1 MRQLR
6 LLFTLLSVA
15 VVNFA
20 FGINFTADGLK
31 YNTTSDTEMTVEVT
45 GWDKTW
51 YTNSDQPNNPNV
63 GVGED
68 GEKGPGNMI
77 IPWRVLYNG
86 LWYKVTS
93 IANDAFSDCTSLTSV
108 TIPNTIQSIGEYAFQ
123 GCTKLKSVKVQWLTP
138 LAIDANVFED
148 VDLTKVTLYVLS
160 GYNSVYAAADVW
172 KDFGKISTYADREV
186 LMIFE
191 DPAVKEV
198 CVQNWDTNFDGELC
212 YREADAVTDLGGAF
226 TGNTEVTS
234 FNELRVFSN
243 LTIIGSAAFYGC
255 ENLQNITM
263 SSKIKTIESEAFY
276 GCASLKNI
284 TLSSA
289 VTSIGD
295 HAFDGCASFT
305 TFTLPKACTW
315 VGEGVLANCTSLTK
329 IVVTSGNTAYAH
341 TAQNKSLTTKDG
353 KTMVAYCLGLSGTL
367 SVPSTVI
374 NVAPFAAAGGTK
386 FTGLSLNNV
395 ETIGE
400 SAFAGMT
407 SLGVLNITED
417 VLTIDKEAFSGC
429 TGMHTIYLPE
439 TLMSIGRNAF
449 KNVKKGVIVEV
460 KWASP
465 LGISDGTFS
474 AAEAVQAGEINGR
487 LFVPE
492 GTKSAYQ
499 SAPGWRWFNFI
510 EEGTVE
516 GYAENI
522 IHFANAQ
529 TEAICLAAF
538 DTDHDGYV
546 TKVEAAAVT
555 TLGNTFKNAEMGSFN
570 ELQYFTSLT
579 SIGNG
584 AFSGST
590 ITAVTFPAS
599 LKSIGT
605 DAFAFCNSLTKVTIP
620 EGVVN
625 IGNGAFKSCA
635 ALTAINVDENNP
647 SYTSGSGV
655 LFTKDHSTLIQYPAK
670 RNATSVTVQDGIIT
684 IAPEAFLG
692 ATLLKSVIVLPS
704 VNTIGEK
711 AFANC
716 TGITSVKV
724 YWETP
729 LTVPSNTFEGVDVAN
744 ATLYVPVGTA
754 DLYQNANVWKDF
766 GTTTE
771 FTDSNS
777 PIRFADSNVETICI
791 NNWDGNGDGKLTY
804 EEAKTVT
811 SLNGKFKGKTNITSF
826 NELQYF
832 TGVTAIADEE
842 FKNCTNLQSVTFPST
857 LQTIGKSAF
866 LGCQNLASAPLVAA
880 VVTIDDKAF
889 YGTALTSVGI
899 GAKVTYLGK
908 GAYGS
913 CPNLATV
920 TVNGNNKNYFA
931 TRNTNVV
938 FSADTATIVLWPAKK
953 TGAPSLNAKV
963 KNIYPY
969 AFSGAT
975 AITGITFN
983 NVETIGDYAFE
994 GCEQITSLTIGE
1006 NVTTIGEGAFIN
1018 CTSLQSISMPLSL
1031 SSIGAKAFNNMPVGI
1046 RCEVKWSTPI
1056 SIPAN
1061 TFSNK
1066 EAPAEGKT
1074 NGMLFVPTGK
1084 RNLYKNATGWKF
1096 FNTIN
1101 EGNIADYE
1109 TTLINF
1115 KDPQV
1120 ERLAVAAW
1128 DTDGDNKV
1136 SYDEAAAVTSL
1147 GDVFTDQPIST
1158 FAELQYFVSLTEIGD
1173 NAFRNTG
1180 LTSITMPQSITRF
1193 GNSSFMGTALT
1204 TFNALPSLTEIGDSA
1219 FAYNTGFTSITI
1231 SEKITSVGVG
1241 AFKGCKQMTAI
1252 KVSASNPNY
1261 TAVDGVLF
1269 DKGRTTLMQFP
1280 AGKSATEYV
1289 IDGNVTAI
1297 GEDAFLMA
1305 QSLKSVTI
1313 PVSVTSIGDNAFRA
1327 CPVLKKV
1334 TVEWHEPLDVP
1345 ANTFEG
1351 VDVANATLYAPKGTT
1366 DLYEAA
1372 EVWKDFGTIEMYLD
1386 DVAVIDFVDPLVKEI
1401 CVGRWDK
1408 DDDGELTVA
1417 EAKQVKTLGTIF
1429 KGNDEITSFDE
1440 LKYFTGLT
1448 SIASETF
1455 RECTSL
1461 ESVTLPPSITSIG
1474 TSAFLGCVSLETIN
1488 IPAKVATVGNGS
1500 FARCASLQ
1508 TITVDEDNAKF
1519 MAEDGILY
1527 TKNMTAL
1534 VAYPAGKNGSYVMP
1548 EAVTVIYPYA
1558 LSGALGLTQVKMSK
1572 NVVTIGEAAFR
1583 ETGISYIYIP
1593 GSVTNIARWAF
1604 VGCDNLKVVKLAKR
1618 DQTLGVPLIFEDP
1631 QYDFSFDFS
1640 GSRLYV
1646 QAGTKS
1652 DYEDMAVWKE
1662 FETIIEY
1669 PNCDVNEDGFADMLD
1684 VVDIVRYAVG
1694 IDMTRFDTFLADFD
1708 EDDEVTVA
1716 DAVQLVGMIANGTAA
1731 PNINSAPAKPMDAGE
1746 VTLTRDANGVISLG
1760 VNSAMAFTAFQ
1771 FDLTLPEGTQVD
1783 LAQLTNRLNAHQL
1796 IYNQVDE
1803 TTYRFAAISM
1813 GNKVFADR
1821 QGAVLN
1827 VKASMTDYSDIMAKN
1842 IKFVTATGA
1851 IVCYDNLESAN
1862 PTAIVEL
1869 DANKTV
1875 EDGIYY
1881 NLSGIRVDNPGKG
1894 VYILNG
1900 KKVII
1905 K

>member
-20 FGINFTADGLK
+20 FGVNFTSEGLK

-45 GWDKTW
+45 GWDKSW

-93 IANDAFSDCTSLTSV
+93 IGDDAFSDCTSLTSV
-108 TIPNTIQSIGEYAFQ
+108 TIPNTIQHIGDYAFQ
-123 GCTKLKSVKVQWLTP
+123 GCTKLKSVKVQWLNP
-138 LAIDANVFED
+138 LSIDSNVFED
-148 VDLTKVTLYVLS
+148 INLANVTLYVLS
-160 GYNSVYAAADVW
+160 GYTDVYSTAEVW
-172 KDFGKISTYADREV
+172 KDFGKISPYADYSV
-186 LMIFE
+186 LMVFD
-191 DPAVKEV
+191 DPKTKEV
-198 CVQNWDTNFDGELC
+198 CVQNWDANFDGELS
-212 YREADAVTDLGGAF
+212 YREAMNVTDLGGAF
-226 TGNTEVTS
+226 TGNTEITS
-234 FNELRVFSN
+234 FKELRSFSG
-243 LTIIGSAAFYGC
+243 LSVIGSAAFYGC
-255 ENLQNITM
+255 ENLQSITM
-263 SSKIKTIESEAFY
+263 APNVTSIESEAFY
-276 GCASLKNI
+276 GCASLEAISLGTKI
-284 TLSSA
+284 K
-289 VTSIGD
+289 SIGD
-295 HAFDGCASFT
+295 HAFDGCSSLTGFT
-305 TFTLPKACTW
+305 VPKICTW
-315 VGEGVLANCTSLTK
+315 VGEGALANCTSLTK
-329 IVVTSGNTAYAH
+329 VAVVSGNTSYAH
-341 TAQNKSLTTKDG
+341 TAQYKSLITKDG
-353 KTMVAYCLGLSGTL
+353 KTMVAYCMGLSGTL
-367 SVPSTVI
+367 SVPSTVT
-374 NVAPFAAAGGTK
+374 NVAPYAAAGASK
-386 FTGLSLNNV
+386 FTALSLNNV

-407 SLGVLNITED
+407 SLGTLNITEQ
-417 VLTIDKEAFSGC
+417 VLTIDKEAFAGCSGL
-429 TGMHTIYLPE
+429 HTIYIPE
-439 TLMSIGRNAF
+439 TLMSIGKGAF

-460 KWASP
+460 KWPSP

-474 AAEAVQAGEINGR
+474 TAEAVEAGEINGR

-492 GTKSAYQ
+492 GTKAAYK
-499 SAPGWRWFNFI
+499 AATGWKWFNFI
-510 EEGTVE
+510 EEGTVAE
-516 GYAENI
+516 YAENI
-522 IHFANAQ
+522 IHFANAK
-529 TEAICLAAF
+529 TEAVCLAAF

-546 TKVEAAAVT
+546 TKEEAAAVT
-555 TLGNTFKNAEMGSFN
+555 TLGNTFKNAEIGSFH

-599 LKSIGT
+599 LVSIGT

-620 EGVVN
+620 EGVAN

-635 ALTAINVDENNP
+635 ALTAIDVNENNP

-655 LFTKDHSTLIQYPAK
+655 LFTKDHSTLLQYPAK
-670 RNATSVTVQDGIIT
+670 RNVTSVTVPDGVIT

-692 ATLLKSVIVLPS
+692 ATLLKSITVLPS
-704 VNTIGEK
+704 VTTIGEK

-716 TGITSVKV
+716 TSMTSFKV

-729 LTVPSNTFEGVDVAN
+729 LNVPANTFEGVAVEN
-744 ATLYVPVGTA
+744 ATLNVPVGTTE
-754 DLYQNANVWKDF
+754 LYQGANVWKDF
-766 GTTTE
+766 GTVTE

-777 PIRFADSNVETICI
+777 PIRFEDDNVGNICI
-791 NNWDGNGDGKLTY
+791 NAWDANNDGKLTY

-811 SLNGKFKGKTNITSF
+811 SLQGKFKGKTNITSF
-826 NELQYF
+826 KELQYF

-842 FKNCTNLQSVTFPST
+842 FKNCSQLQAVAFPST
-857 LQTIGKSAF
+857 LQSIGKSAF
-866 LGCQNLASAPLVAA
+866 VGCTNLASAPLVASLL
-880 VVTIDDKAF
+880 TIDDKAF
-889 YGTALTSVGI
+889 YGTAIASVGI
-899 GAKVTYLGK
+899 GAKLTYLGK

-920 TVNGNNKNYFA
+920 TVNASNKNYFA

-938 FSADTATIVLWPAKK
+938 FSADTTTIVLWPAKK
-953 TGAPSLNAKV
+953 TGTPSLNAKV

-975 AITGITFN
+975 NITGITFN

-994 GCEQITSLTIGE
+994 GCEQLTTLTIGE

-1018 CTSLQSISMPLSL
+1018 CTALQSISMPTSL
-1031 SSIGAKAFNNMPVGI
+1031 TTIGQKAFNNMPVGI
-1046 RCEVKWSTPI
+1046 RCEVKWATPI

-1066 EAPAEGKT
+1066 ETPAAGKA
-1074 NGMLFVPTGK
+1074 NGLLFVPTGK

-1115 KDPQV
+1115 KDSKV
-1120 ERLAVAAW
+1120 ESLAVAAW

-1136 SYDEAAAVTSL
+1136 SFDEAAAVTTL
-1147 GDVFTDQPIST
+1147 GDVFTDKPIST
-1158 FAELQYFVSLTEIGD
+1158 FAELQYFVALTEIGD

-1204 TFNALPSLTEIGDSA
+1204 TFNALPNLTEIGDSA
-1219 FAYNTGFTSITI
+1219 FAYNTGFSGITI
-1231 SEKITSVGVG
+1231 SEKITAVGVG
-1241 AFKGCKQMTAI
+1241 AFKGCTKMTAI
-1252 KVSASNPNY
+1252 KVNASNPNY

-1269 DKGRTTLMQFP
+1269 NKSKTKLMQFP
-1280 AGKSATEYV
+1280 AGKAATEYV
-1289 IDGNVTAI
+1289 IDGNVTDI
-1297 GEDAFLMA
+1297 DEDAFLMA
-1305 QSLKSVTI
+1305 QTLKSVTI

-1327 CPVLKKV
+1327 CPALKKV
-1334 TVEWHEPLDVP
+1334 TVEWHEPLEVP

-1366 DLYEAA
+1366 DLYAA
-1372 EVWKDFGTIEMYLD
+1372 ADVWKDFGTIEMYLD
-1386 DVAVIDFVDPLVKEI
+1386 DVAVIDFADPKVKEL
-1401 CVGRWDK
+1401 CVSKWDK
-1408 DDDGELTVA
+1408 DDDLQLTVA
-1417 EAKQVKTLGTIF
+1417 EAKLVKTLGTVF

-1448 SIASETF
+1448 SIATETF
-1455 RECTSL
+1455 RECVSL
-1461 ESVTLPPSITSIG
+1461 VSISLPSSITSIG
-1474 TSAFLGCVSLETIN
+1474 TNAFNGCVSLESIE
-1488 IPAKVATVGNGS
+1488 IPAKVATVSNGA
-1500 FARCASLQ
+1500 FARCTSLQ
-1508 TITVDEDNAKF
+1508 TINVDEDNIKF
-1519 MAEDGILY
+1519 VTEDGILY
-1527 TKNMTAL
+1527 NSGKTAL
-1534 VAYPAGKNGSYVMP
+1534 VAYPAGKDGSFVMP
-1548 EAVTVIYPYA
+1548 ENVTVVYPYA
-1558 LSGALGLTQVKMSK
+1558 FWGASGLTDVKISK
-1572 NVVTIGEAAFR
+1572 NVVTIGESAFR
-1583 ETGISYIYIP
+1583 ETSISYINIP
-1593 GSVTNIARWAF
+1593 GSVTNIGRWAF
-1604 VGCDNLKVVKLAKR
+1604 VDCHNLKVVKLAKR
-1618 DQTLGVPLIFEDP
+1618 DQPLGVPLIFEDP
-1631 QYDFSFDFS
+1631 QFDFSFDFS

-1646 QAGTKS
+1646 QAGSKS
-1652 DYEDMAVWKE
+1652 EYEEMAVWKE
-1662 FETIIEY
+1662 FETIISY
-1669 PNCDVNEDGFADMLD
+1669 PNCDVNEDGYADMLD
-1684 VVDIVRYAVG
+1684 VVDIVRYVVG
-1694 IDMTRFDTFLADFD
+1694 IDLTRFDTFLADFD
-1708 EDDEVTVA
+1708 EDDDVTVA
-1716 DAVQLVGMIANGTAA
+1716 DAVQLVGKIADGSAA
-1731 PNINSAPAKPMDAGE
+1731 PNINAPAMPMDKGE
-1746 VTLTRDANGVISLG
+1746 VTLTRDANGVISFG
-1760 VNSAMAFTAFQ
+1760 IDSPMSFAAFQ

-1783 LAQLTNRLNAHQL
+1783 LAQLTKRLNAHQL

-1803 TTYRFAAISM
+1803 TTYRFAAISLA
-1813 GNKVFADR
+1813 NKVFADR

-1827 VKASMTDYSDIMAKN
+1827 VKATMTDYSDIVAKN

-1851 IVCYDNLESAN
+1851 IVSYDNVESAS
-1862 PTAIVEL
+1862 PTGIVEME
-1869 DANKTV
+1869 AQRSV